1 VVELPWLDSLEAY
14 RRLRAAGLSPLLLE
28 SAGRHPEAGRSF
40 IGLTPYVEV
49 RVTALPGAGIPGIA
63 RIPKGGPGRFAQED
77 AFRSSPQ
84 SPESLPGRSGGWSIE
99 ERWADGAIEVYDGD
113 PVEHLRRL
121 TDRFRFTLDAPE
133 GGFTGG
139 WMGCF
144 GFGFANA
151 LEPTLPAQPPSTIPD
166 VVLRLCLDALV
177 FDARAGTLR
186 LHAAELDG
194 APPAEERI
202 AIIRAALLPPHQTTD
217 CTDSTEQKIRSVQSV
232 QSVVSEAKWV
242 SSFTQEGFE
251 QAVRDLKALVHD
263 GDLFQANLAV
273 RWRTTDTPDGADLLD
288 ALRKANPSPYMA
300 LLEFGGFTIV
310 SGSPEQLFAVEG
322 GRIRSRPIAGTR
334 KRGVTPQEDEAME
347 RELRGDVK
355 ERAEHTMLVDLVRND
370 LARVA
375 VPGTVTVPERMGVE
389 RYRHVMHL
397 VSRVEAQ
404 VRPGTGFMDWLAAL
418 FPGGTVTGAPKVRA
432 TQRILEAEPVARGAY
447 TGSAGYL
454 TWSHDAH
461 WSILIRGLQLQ
472 DGHVDV
478 HAGAGIVAESDPER
492 EWRESQRKAQ
502 ALLEAASGPATTGN
516 PTRLGEATAAETWT
530 PPKPGRSH
538 PGARVLL
545 IDNYDS
551 FVHNLADYCGAL
563 GAQVRTV
570 RNDADWRSAVESFR
584 PTHLVLSPGPGWPQ
598 EASGTLAAVR
608 ELSGRIPILG
618 VCLGH
623 QALGHAAGGRV
634 HLHPAGPVHG
644 TPDAVH
650 HEGAG
655 LFAGLPSP
663 LQATRYHS
671 LAVDGMPESW
681 QVDARLA
688 DGTVMAMRHGTEPTF
703 GLQFHPESIATE
715 HGLALLDAFLS
726 TKRVPSASLREPHF
740 VGN

>member
-1 VVELPWLDSLEAY
+1 MAPSKLAIQTVDLPWLDSLEAH

-40 IGLTPYVEV
+40 IGLTPHVEV
-49 RVTALPGAGIPGIA
+49 RIISHQATDSTDDTEQTLRAIRGIRG
-63 RIPKGGPGRFAQED
+63 
-77 AFRSSPQ
+77 S
-84 SPESLPGRSGGWSIE
+84 SGGREWSIE

-121 TDRFRFTLDAPE
+121 TEKFHFAVDASD

-166 VVLRLCLDALV
+166 AVLRLCLDALV

-194 APPAEERI
+194 APPVEERI
-202 AIIRAALLPPHQTTD
+202 AAITTALSLSPQLTD
-217 CTDSTEQKIRSVQSV
+217 CTEQMTRSVESL
-232 QSVVSEAKWV
+232 QSVVSEERWV
-242 SSFTQEGFE
+242 SSFTQEDFG

-273 RWRTTDTPDGADLLD
+273 RWRTTGTPDGTDLLA
-288 ALRKANPSPYMA
+288 ALRDANPSPYMA
-300 LLEFGGFTIV
+300 LLAFGDFTIV
-310 SGSPEQLFAVEG
+310 SGSPEQLFAVER

-334 KRGVTPQEDEAME
+334 KRGATAEEDEAME

-375 VPGTVTVPERMGVE
+375 VPGTVAVPERMGVE

-397 VSRVEAQ
+397 ASRVEAQ

-472 DGHVDV
+472 GGHVDV

-502 ALLEAASGPATTGN
+502 ALLEAASGPVTTGN
-516 PTRLGEATAAETWT
+516 PTRLGEATSSERWT
-530 PPKPGRSH
+530 PPKPRRSH

-570 RNDADWRSAVESFR
+570 RNDADWRQAVAAFR

-598 EASGTLAAVR
+598 EAGCTLAAVR

-623 QALGHAAGGRV
+623 QALGHLAGGRV

-650 HEGAG
+650 HAGGG

-671 LAVDGMPESW
+671 LAVDGMPDSW
-681 QVDARLA
+681 QVDAQLA

-715 HGLALLDAFLS
+715 HGLALLDAFL
-726 TKRVPSASLREPHF
+726 ALRGP
-740 VGN
+740 GSPRLP